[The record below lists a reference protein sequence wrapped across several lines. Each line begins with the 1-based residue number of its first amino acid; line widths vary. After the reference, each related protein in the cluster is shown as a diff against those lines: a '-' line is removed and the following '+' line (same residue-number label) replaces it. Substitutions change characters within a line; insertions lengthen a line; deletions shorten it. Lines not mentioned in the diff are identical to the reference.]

1 MGRYQ
6 QELLALA
13 KEIAAS
19 EGIPLAQALE
29 RAAVELRG
37 LVLYAHD
44 WNQHAAEAQWAL
56 IGVAQTA

>member
-1 MGRYQ
+1 MERYQ
-6 QELLALA
+6 TELLALA

-29 RAAVELRG
+29 RATVELRG

-44 WNQHAAEAQWAL
+44 WNQYAAEAQWAL
-56 IGVAQTA
+56 LTVAQTA

>member
-6 QELLALA
+6 EELLALA

-29 RAAVELRG
+29 RATVELRG
-37 LVLYAHD
+37 LVVYVHD
-44 WNQHAAEAQWAL
+44 WNRYAAEAQWSL
-56 IGVAQTA
+56 ISVAQSA

>member
-6 QELLALA
+6 EELLALA

-29 RAAVELRG
+29 RATVELRG
-37 LVLYAHD
+37 LVVYAHD
-44 WNQHAAEAQWAL
+44 WDKHAAEAQWSL
-56 IGVAQTA
+56 ISVAQTA

>member
-1 MGRYQ
+1 MERYQ
-6 QELLALA
+6 TELLALA
-13 KEIAAS
+13 REIAEG

-44 WNQHAAEAQWAL
+44 WNQHAAEAQSSL

>member
-6 QELLALA
+6 EELLALA

-19 EGIPLAQALE
+19 EDIPLAQALE

-37 LVLYAHD
+37 LVVYAFD
-44 WNQHAAEAQWAL
+44 WNQYAAEAQWSL
-56 IGVAQTA
+56 IAVAQTA

>member
-6 QELLALA
+6 TELLDLA
-13 KEIAAS
+13 KEISAS
-19 EGIPLAQALE
+19 EGVPMAVALE

-37 LVLYAHD
+37 LVVYAHD

>member
-1 MGRYQ
+1 MERYQ
-6 QELLALA
+6 TELLALA
-13 KEIAAS
+13 REIAEG

-44 WNQHAAEAQWAL
+44 WDRRVAQNQWAL
-56 IGVAQTA
+56 IDTAQTA